1 MNAIYQGLA
10 SARPQHPTLDGPH
23 RQLAAVQKQDQ
34 NVERR
39 HRTEIRNCPRLPP
52 GSSPPLSLLLLL
64 VYPEFPAIPTL
75 NPLYSHPIATGT
87 CVSYLGS

>member
-10 SARPQHPTLDGPH
+10 SARPQHPTLDGPR